1 MGSLL
6 RATALWGY
14 DDLVTQLGGD
24 PAVLRE
30 RFQIQPGVESQPEG
44 FVPVDGYVR
53 LLETTSAE
61 LHCPDFGLQLSNW
74 QGLDMLGPV
83 AVIARNNPTLQDAL
97 AAIAR
102 YLYAHS
108 PALRLVAVP
117 GHGSNLRFEYE
128 VMELPLDD
136 LKQSYEISMA
146 IVVQILQL
154 LGGAGPTAVSF
165 LHEQLG
171 SDAAYAKALE
181 CPVSF
186 EQTWCGFEITEDL
199 AAHPIDSAHPETRR
213 IAEMFLESQYPMGTA
228 TLAERTS
235 ELARRLLPTGT
246 CSIDAIADQLNLH
259 PRTLQ
264 RRLAH
269 EGARCQDLIESAR
282 RDQAAHYLAQPD
294 LHLSQV
300 AGLLGYTEQSTLNRS
315 CRRWFGK
322 TPSQFRADLRDPT
335 FHR

>member
-24 PAVLRE
+24 PAALRE
-30 RFQIQPGVESQPEG
+30 RFQIQAGIESQPEG
-44 FVPVDGYVR
+44 FISIDGYVR
-53 LLETTSAE
+53 LLEATSAE
-61 LHCPDFGLQLSNW
+61 LNCPDLGLKLSNW

-108 PALRLVAVP
+108 PALHLVAVP
-117 GHGSNLRFEYE
+117 GSGSNLRFEYE
-128 VMELPLDD
+128 VTEQALAD
-136 LKQSYEISMA
+136 LRQSYELSMA
-146 IVVQILQL
+146 IVVQILHL
-154 LGGAGPTAVSF
+154 LGGSGPTAVSF
-165 LHEQLG
+165 LHEKLG
-171 SDAAYAKALE
+171 SDAAYAEALR

-186 EQTWCGFEITEDL
+186 GQTWCGFDVTQEL
-199 AAHPIDSAHPETRR
+199 AARPIDSAHPETRR
-213 IAEMFLESQYPMGTA
+213 IAEMFLESQYPLGTA
-228 TLAERTS
+228 TLTERTA

-246 CSIDAIADQLNLH
+246 CSIDVIADQLNLH

-264 RRLAH
+264 RHLAD
-269 EGARCQDLIESAR
+269 EGTRCQDLIESAR
-282 RDQAAHYLAQPD
+282 RDQAAHYLAQPG

-335 FHR
+335 PQH